1 VSPAHTWTAIGIVV
15 AASTAGDIL
24 IAKAMR
30 RVGDVTDV
38 RRRAGLAALF
48 KRIFT
53 NLNLAA
59 GIACMAVAFFS
70 LLAALSWADVTLV
83 APAAASL
90 TFVASALAAHVFLD
104 ERVDR
109 RRWISALLVAGGVV
123 LLAL

>member
-1 VSPAHTWTAIGIVV
+1 MSATYTWAAIGMVV

-24 IAKAMR
+24 IARAMR
-30 RVGDVTDV
+30 QVGDVSRV
-38 RRRAGLAALF
+38 YRRKGLAALC
-48 KRIFT
+48 KRMFT

-59 GIACMAVAFFS
+59 GIVCMAVAFFS

-90 TFVASALAAHVFLD
+90 TFVATAMAAHVFLE

-123 LLAL
+123 LLAV